1 MSRWY
6 VARTQPNAELRA
18 CRHLQRQGFDTYM
31 PCYLK
36 RRRHARMTRC
46 STSLADPLFP
56 GYVFVRFD
64 PDAARWRAIHST
76 VGISHLVCQ
85 GERPAPVPEGVVE
98 DIRAAEDEAG
108 MVPLNE
114 APVRGDRVAVD
125 DGPFAGCAG
134 LFDGDSGE
142 RRVFVLL
149 DLLGRQVRVS
159 VDRDAVQAA
168 TAA

>member
-6 VARTQPNAELRA
+6 VARTQPNAEQRA
-18 CRHLQRQGFDTYM
+18 CSHLQRQGFDTYM
-31 PCYLK
+31 PCYLR
-36 RRRHARMTRC
+36 RRRHARRTEWR
-46 STSLADPLFP
+46 AAPLFP

-64 PDAARWRAIHST
+64 RDAARWRAIHST
-76 VGISHLVCQ
+76 VGVSHLVCQ

-98 DIRAAEDEAG
+98 DIRAAEDETG

-114 APVRGDRVAVD
+114 APARGDRVAVG

-134 LFDGDSGE
+134 LFDGDSDE

-159 VDRDAVQAA
+159 VSRDAVQAA